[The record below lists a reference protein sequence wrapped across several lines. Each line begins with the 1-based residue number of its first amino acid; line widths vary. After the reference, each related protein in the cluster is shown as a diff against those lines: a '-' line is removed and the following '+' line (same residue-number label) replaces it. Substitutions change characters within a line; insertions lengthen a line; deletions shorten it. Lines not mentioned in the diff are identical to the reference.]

1 MTSISIPTC
10 NRCDQLNGRNVIQR
24 RLPRISTSGSGAFG
38 FRSSPKRIRARLRS
52 VFRNNHDQPQPRPTS
67 HRANTDPQ
75 PLAHAFGGPEG
86 AGLIGPGADGLLR
99 AAFTEAL
106 THATGARQVITTKP
120 DLDRLFAGAF
130 DEPLID
136 NFAPR
141 LHAAETLE
149 DAIEYIELEDCIST
163 AIDTNDAS
171 SAESPVYVW
180 FATPGPDADV
190 VHETLQ
196 RWHGTNLIALMSGAW
211 PYGPTHFIDADGP
224 RRLPDHNLHL
234 LPRDQAITRLRALG
248 SQR

>member
-1 MTSISIPTC
+1 MTSTSVPTC
-10 NRCDQLNGRNVIQR
+10 NRCNQMNRRDVTQR
-24 RLPRISTSGSGAFG
+24 RLPRISTSGTGAFG
-38 FRSSPKRIRARLRS
+38 FRSLPRRIRARLRS
-52 VFRNNHDQPQPRPTS
+52 VFRSNHDQPQPRRPS
-67 HRANTDPQ
+67 YDANTGPR

-106 THATGARQVITTKP
+106 TDVTSATQVVTTKA

-136 NFAPR
+136 SFAPR

-149 DAIEYIELEDCIST
+149 DAIENIELEHCIST
-163 AIDTNDAS
+163 AIDTNDDS
-171 SAESPVYVW
+171 STESPIYVW

-196 RWHGTNLIALMSGAW
+196 GWHGTNLIAIMSGVSI
-211 PYGPTHFIDADGP
+211 P
-224 RRLPDHNLHL
+224 
-234 LPRDQAITRLRALG
+234 
-248 SQR
+248 